1 MRTFAPAVMAVLYGA
16 TVLAQN
22 ESAHVNDGAFT
33 RENVQGELT

>member
-1 MRTFAPAVMAVLYGA
+1 MAVLYGA

-33 RENVQGELT
+33 FVKTCKVN